1 MKKIHLAILAIF
13 AIFGFIACD
22 PTPEPITPGEG
33 EDTPTDTVTV
43 NPLSAFIGD
52 YDLQIN
58 VDGYYVDDV
67 ASDSQSENF
76 SGTLSIAYPEGIENP
91 NYVKVVGTFNF
102 GGGEQRTIYNTTG
115 TLDANGNLK
124 LEDNTYQASVPIK
137 IAYSA
142 IKQQNPLTFHTTM
155 SCSITG
161 YDVRYELDN
170 TATRR
175 NR

>member
-1 MKKIHLAILAIF
+1 MKKIHLSILAIF

-124 LEDNTYQASVPIK
+124 LEDNIFSANVNIN
-137 IAYSA
+137 IAYSL
-142 IKQQNPLTFHTTM
+142 INPVQPLTFHSTM
-155 SCSITG
+155 TCDLMG
-161 YDVRYELDN
+161 YGLRYELDN
-170 TATRR
+170 IATRK
-175 NR
+175 